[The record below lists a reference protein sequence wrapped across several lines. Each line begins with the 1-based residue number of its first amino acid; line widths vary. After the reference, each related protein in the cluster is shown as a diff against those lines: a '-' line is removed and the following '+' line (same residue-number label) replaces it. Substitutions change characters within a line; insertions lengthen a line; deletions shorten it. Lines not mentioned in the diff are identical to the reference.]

1 MGRTYRRIK
10 RIVTAALHDRYV
22 RMFPDP
28 METRLIQ
35 ILGGTTITIG
45 AFRRDNRPM
54 TIVLSNGRLLRSERF
69 RRSVVDDQGM
79 LANDLKWAIKLQGP
93 EYERDVVRAYEI
105 DEAMAEAGWII
116 KTIPVRWLYENPNK
130 VRTSVRQFIYS

>member
-1 MGRTYRRIK
+1 MKRTVK
-10 RIVTAALHDRYV
+10 AALHDRYV

-28 METRLIQ
+28 LETRLIQ
-35 ILGGTTITIG
+35 IRGGTTLTIG
-45 AFRRDNRPM
+45 TLRREGRPF
-54 TIVLSNGRLLRSERF
+54 TVVISNGRLLRSERF
-69 RRSVVDDQGM
+69 RRSVIDDQGM

-93 EYERDVVRAYEI
+93 EYERDVVAAYER
-105 DEAMAEAGWII
+105 DEAMAEAGWIV